1 MLASGSG
8 RTIGVDLKIGRIN
21 FELDLLSLGQNRNG
35 GRRGMYPAA
44 GLGFRNALNTMAA
57 GFKLQA
63 RICTLPFDNE
73 AHFLYAAKLG
83 FVYIDNIYLPALAL
97 GIHGIHAEKIM
108 REKRAFLSA
117 DAGADLHYD
126 VALIVRVFGQKQDLK
141 LLAKLTDALLCVV
154 IFLLGKLLE
163 LRVGHQLLGVMHGLF
178 ALDILS
184 VCRNYRLKLF
194 NFPCA
199 FGICRRVCIDLAV
212 FHALAKLGISVI
224 KLFKFIQH
232 RFLLIF

>member
-1 MLASGSG
+1 
-8 RTIGVDLKIGRIN
+8 
-21 FELDLLSLGQNRNG
+21 
-35 GRRGMYPAA
+35 
-44 GLGFRNALNTMAA
+44 
-57 GFKLQA
+57 
-63 RICTLPFDNE
+63 
-73 AHFLYAAKLG
+73 
-83 FVYIDNIYLPALAL
+83 
-97 GIHGIHAEKIM
+97 M
-108 REKRAFLSA
+108 REKRAFLA
-117 DAGADLHYD
+117 TDAGADLHYD
-126 VALIVRVFGQKQDLK
+126 VALIVRVFGQEQDFK